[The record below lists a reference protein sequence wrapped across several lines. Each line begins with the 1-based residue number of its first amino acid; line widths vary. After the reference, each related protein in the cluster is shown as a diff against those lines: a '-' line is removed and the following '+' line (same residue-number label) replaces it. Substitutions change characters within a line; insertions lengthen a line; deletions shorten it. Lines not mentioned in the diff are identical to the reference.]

1 MSETK
6 KLAKEELDMIDQLR
20 ADTQQKI
27 MQFGEVELEFIYL
40 EKRKEQLQELK
51 ETFKKELDEIQS
63 KEAEFSRSLE
73 TKYGQGTLNL
83 QNGEFVSV

>member
-51 ETFKKELDEIQS
+51 ETFKKELDEIQN

>member
-27 MQFGEVELEFIYL
+27 MQFGEVELEFVYL

-51 ETFKKELDEIQS
+51 ETFKKELDEIQD

>member
-27 MQFGEVELEFIYL
+27 MQFGEVELEFVYL

-51 ETFKKELDEIQS
+51 ETFKKELDEIQN

>member
-6 KLAKEELDMIDQLR
+6 KLAKEELDMIEQLR

-27 MQFGEVELEFIYL
+27 MQFGEVELEFVYL

-51 ETFKKELDEIQS
+51 ETFKKELDEIQN